1 MNNQC
6 YYNEMRDN
14 FIQRNINVGIEL
26 SIFCNNNNLTENNIC
41 RTRNSGINITSN
53 CSRNFIYNNSFTWNK
68 INAIDDGFDNRWNNS
83 FIGNLW
89 GDYGGIDWNDDGI
102 GDTPFEIWGSAGSKD
117 FLPIWDDGYKIPLFI
132 CLIITG
138 LITLGVLGTAIC
150 VLFKKKVIRDK
161 KITYISM
168 LLIILILFFLIS
180 II

>member
-1 MNNQC
+1 
-6 YYNEMRDN
+6 YN
-14 FIQRNINVGIEL
+14 
-26 SIFCNNNNLTENNIC
+26 IFSKNNISINGC
-41 RTRNSGINITSN
+41 GLNITVN
-53 CSRNFIYNNSFTWNK
+53 CSDNIVYNNSFSRNLK
-68 INAIDDGFDNRWNNS
+68 NSVDNGTNNHWNNS
-83 FIGNLW
+83 LIGNYW
-89 GDYGGIDWNDDGI
+89 SNYMEIDWNDDGI

-161 KITYISM
+161 KKTYISM